1 MKINKGPIYKSLI
14 VLKENTKTNNQTN
27 SDLYPLVLKIYSK
40 KIINLEES
48 NFTKYYNKLLE
59 IKRNFHK
66 KTNVIPILDT
76 KKIED
81 ELIIIRQYMP
91 FNLKEAMLKI
101 PYLSIIEKKFICF
114 QILYSLNQI
123 HLKNIC
129 HGDIKPEN
137 ILLGSKLTTF
147 LSDIS
152 IFKPIYIK
160 NNDIKI
166 FNNFFSNTGACY
178 LAPERF
184 KDNDFFDGNYSTCT
198 IEMDYF
204 SVGVV
209 IAEIFLGENLFD
221 ITQIIRYKKDKYD
234 IKSVLRKIN
243 DAQLQNLIEQ
253 MLSKSPHNRTKDSKD
268 YLTFFAKNLCPN
280 PLSGFL
286 IHLNSMIIYNEYY
299 NNDLLIAFIGKHFK
313 QIWKILFYENNKN
326 IIVPEIIHKPN
337 KIILNYLNKETP
349 IYQVGIE
356 NFTLLFKPSKDE
368 SEINIQLLEK
378 GNNTNSNECNFI
390 ILRYLINCLNNVKY
404 PSSIILA
411 LELIEK
417 FSTKIDDNTKIQ
429 LIIPYL
435 ISLFSIDNTLIK
447 NSCYNTIINILSSV
461 QEYILNQ
468 LDLHSYTYYI
478 FENITKLYYN
488 SDLEVKITIINSIN
502 KLIEFQEKFSYF
514 SLSSQ
519 RKTKNLITETNINEF
534 QSIIC
539 QSQIY
544 FQNQTINKDNNEYGK
559 IDIKGYENELKQF
572 KEMLRAIIDD
582 IFQGDNEILQLVL
595 LKKYNEILFFYGHL
609 ESNDFLNY
617 LMILFNRNNLELKK
631 EILKIFPNIIMMF
644 GDNIFFSYY
653 LPCIERILMKKNNE
667 ELNLQLIHS
676 MNTISKA
683 NLIQKKS
690 KIDLFQKSFI
700 FLFHPN
706 FEIRKEMI
714 DFGVELIKNLP
725 NKLIY
730 SYLRDDIKKFNH
742 FPFLNISIDII
753 KNISEKFI
761 HRDEFILYKKYIDW
775 DFDEN
780 NLKIL
785 PHLVNQT
792 KDLKKK

>member
-1 MKINKGPIYKSLI
+1 
-14 VLKENTKTNNQTN
+14 
-27 SDLYPLVLKIYSK
+27 
-40 KIINLEES
+40 
-48 NFTKYYNKLLE
+48 
-59 IKRNFHK
+59 
-66 KTNVIPILDT
+66 
-76 KKIED
+76 
-81 ELIIIRQYMP
+81 MP
-91 FNLKEAMLKI
+91 YNLKEAMLKI
-101 PYLSIIEKKFICF
+101 PYLTNIEKKFICF

-123 HLKNIC
+123 HLKGMF

-147 LSDIS
+147 LSDLS
-152 IFKPIYIK
+152 IFKPTYIK

-166 FNNFFSNTGACY
+166 FNNLFSKTGSCY

-184 KDNDFFDGNYSTCT
+184 LDNEMLDGSDNNLDTK
-198 IEMDYF
+198 MDYF
-204 SVGVV
+204 SVGAV
-209 IAEIFLGENLFD
+209 IAEIFLGDNLFD

-234 IKSVLRKIN
+234 IRKVLKKIK
-243 DAQLQNLIEQ
+243 DDKLENLIEQ
-253 MLSKSPHNRTKDSKD
+253 MLSKSPHNRIKDNIN
-268 YLTFFAKNLCPN
+268 YLNYFAKTLCPN

-313 QIWKILFYENNKN
+313 QIWKILFYKKDQN
-326 IIVPEIIHKPN
+326 IIVPEITHKPN
-337 KIILNYLNKETP
+337 KIILNSLNKETP

-356 NFTLLFKPSKDE
+356 NFTLLFIRSKDE
-368 SEINIQLLEK
+368 SEIDIQLLEK
-378 GNNTNSNECNFI
+378 GNNKNSNECNYI
-390 ILRYLINCLNNVKY
+390 IIRYLINCLNNVKY

-447 NSCYNTIINILSSV
+447 NSCYNSIINILSSIN
-461 QEYILNQ
+461 EYILNQ

-478 FENITKLYYN
+478 FDNIKKLYYN
-488 SDLEVKITIINSIN
+488 SDLEVKITIINSLN
-502 KLIEFQEKFSYF
+502 KLIEFEEKFLYF
-514 SLSSQ
+514 SLLSQ
-519 RKTKNLITETNINEF
+519 RKTNIISETNMNEF
-534 QSIIC
+534 QSIIS
-539 QSQIY
+539 QSQIF
-544 FQNQTINKDNNEYGK
+544 FQNKMKNAENNEYGK
-559 IDIKGYENELKQF
+559 IDIEGYENELKQF
-572 KEMLRAIIDD
+572 KEMLREIIDD

-595 LKKYNEILFFYGHL
+595 IKKYNEILFFYGHL

-617 LMILFNRNNLELKK
+617 LMILFNRNNLDLKK
-631 EILKIFPNIIMMF
+631 EILKIFPNIIMMY

-676 MNTISKA
+676 MNIISKA

-690 KIDLFQKSFI
+690 QIDLFQRSFI

-706 FEIRKEMI
+706 YEIRKEI
-714 DFGVELIKNLP
+714 INFGIELIKNLP
-725 NKLIY
+725 NNLIY
-730 SYLRDDIKKFNH
+730 SYLRDDIKKFNN
-742 FPFLNISIDII
+742 FPFLNISVDII

-761 HRDEFILYKKYIDW
+761 HRDEFILYKKFIDW
-775 DFDEN
+775 EIDEN

-785 PHLVNQT
+785 PHLVDRIEGDKIND
-792 KDLKKK
+792 KN

>member
-1 MKINKGPIYKSLI
+1 
-14 VLKENTKTNNQTN
+14 
-27 SDLYPLVLKIYSK
+27 
-40 KIINLEES
+40 
-48 NFTKYYNKLLE
+48 
-59 IKRNFHK
+59 
-66 KTNVIPILDT
+66 
-76 KKIED
+76 
-81 ELIIIRQYMP
+81 MP
-91 FNLKEAMLKI
+91 YNLKEAMLKI
-101 PYLSIIEKKFICF
+101 PYLTNIEKKFICF

-123 HLKNIC
+123 HLKGMF

-147 LSDIS
+147 LSDLS
-152 IFKPIYIK
+152 IFKPTYIK

-166 FNNFFSNTGACY
+166 FNNLFSKTGSCY

-184 KDNDFFDGNYSTCT
+184 LDNEMLDGSDNNLDTK
-198 IEMDYF
+198 MDYF
-204 SVGVV
+204 SVGAV
-209 IAEIFLGENLFD
+209 IAEIFLGDNLFD

-234 IKSVLRKIN
+234 IRKVLKKIK
-243 DAQLQNLIEQ
+243 DDKLENLIEQ
-253 MLSKSPHNRTKDSKD
+253 MLSKSPHNRIKDNIN
-268 YLTFFAKNLCPN
+268 YLNYFAKTLCPN

-313 QIWKILFYENNKN
+313 QIWKILFYKKDQN

-337 KIILNYLNKETP
+337 KIILNSLNKETP

-356 NFTLLFKPSKDE
+356 NFTLLFIRSKDE
-368 SEINIQLLEK
+368 SEIDIQLLEK
-378 GNNTNSNECNFI
+378 GNNKNSNECNYI
-390 ILRYLINCLNNVKY
+390 IIRYLINCLNNVKY

-447 NSCYNTIINILSSV
+447 NSCYNSIINILSSIN
-461 QEYILNQ
+461 EYILNQ

-478 FENITKLYYN
+478 FDNIKKLYYN
-488 SDLEVKITIINSIN
+488 SDLEVKITIINSLN
-502 KLIEFQEKFSYF
+502 KLIEFEEKFLYF
-514 SLSSQ
+514 SLLSQ
-519 RKTKNLITETNINEF
+519 RKTNIISETNMNEF
-534 QSIIC
+534 QSIIS
-539 QSQIY
+539 QSQIF
-544 FQNQTINKDNNEYGK
+544 FQNKMKNAENNEYGK
-559 IDIKGYENELKQF
+559 IDIEGYENELKQF
-572 KEMLRAIIDD
+572 KEMLREIIDD

-595 LKKYNEILFFYGHL
+595 IKKYNEILFFYGHL
-609 ESNDFLNY
+609 ESNYFLNY
-617 LMILFNRNNLELKK
+617 LMILFNRNNLDLKK
-631 EILKIFPNIIMMF
+631 EILKIFPNLIMMY

-653 LPCIERILMKKNNE
+653 LPCIESIPMKENNE

-676 MNTISKA
+676 MNIISKA

-690 KIDLFQKSFI
+690 QIDLFHKSFI

-706 FEIRKEMI
+706 FEIRKEII
-714 DFGVELIKNLP
+714 DFGVELINNLP
-725 NKLIY
+725 NNLIY

-761 HRDEFILYKKYIDW
+761 HRDEFILYEKYIDW
-775 DFDEN
+775 KIDEN

-785 PHLVNQT
+785 TDLVNQI
-792 KDLKKK
+792 KDFKKK

>member
-1 MKINKGPIYKSLI
+1 
-14 VLKENTKTNNQTN
+14 
-27 SDLYPLVLKIYSK
+27 
-40 KIINLEES
+40 
-48 NFTKYYNKLLE
+48 
-59 IKRNFHK
+59 
-66 KTNVIPILDT
+66 
-76 KKIED
+76 
-81 ELIIIRQYMP
+81 MP
-91 FNLKEAMLKI
+91 YNLKEAMLKI
-101 PYLSIIEKKFICF
+101 PYLTNIEKKFICF

-147 LSDIS
+147 LSDLS
-152 IFKPIYIK
+152 IFKPTYIK

-166 FNNFFSNTGACY
+166 FNNLFSKTGSCY

-184 KDNDFFDGNYSTCT
+184 LDNEMLDGSDNNLDTK
-198 IEMDYF
+198 MDYF
-204 SVGVV
+204 SVGAV
-209 IAEIFLGENLFD
+209 IAEIFLGDNLFD

-234 IKSVLRKIN
+234 IRKVLKKIK
-243 DAQLQNLIEQ
+243 DDKLENLIEQ
-253 MLSKSPHNRTKDSKD
+253 MLSKSPHNRIKDNIN
-268 YLTFFAKNLCPN
+268 YLNYFAKTLCPN

-313 QIWKILFYENNKN
+313 QIWKILFYKKDQN

-337 KIILNYLNKETP
+337 KIILNSLNKETP

-356 NFTLLFKPSKDE
+356 NFTLLFIRSKDE
-368 SEINIQLLEK
+368 SEIDIQLLEK
-378 GNNTNSNECNFI
+378 GNNKNSNECNYI
-390 ILRYLINCLNNVKY
+390 IIRYLINCLNNVKY

-447 NSCYNTIINILSSV
+447 NSCYNSIINILSSIN
-461 QEYILNQ
+461 EYILNQ

-478 FENITKLYYN
+478 FDNIKKLYYN
-488 SDLEVKITIINSIN
+488 SDLEVKITIINSLN
-502 KLIEFQEKFSYF
+502 KLIEFEEKFLYF
-514 SLSSQ
+514 SLLSQ
-519 RKTKNLITETNINEF
+519 RKTNIISETNMNEF
-534 QSIIC
+534 QSIIS
-539 QSQIY
+539 QSQIF
-544 FQNQTINKDNNEYGK
+544 FQNKMKNAENNEYGK
-559 IDIKGYENELKQF
+559 IDIEGYENELKQF

-595 LKKYNEILFFYGHL
+595 IKKYNEILFFYGHL

-617 LMILFNRNNLELKK
+617 LMILFNRNNLDLKK

-676 MNTISKA
+676 MNIISKA
-683 NLIQKKS
+683 NLIQKKTQ
-690 KIDLFQKSFI
+690 IDLFQRSFI

-706 FEIRKEMI
+706 YEIRKEI
-714 DFGVELIKNLP
+714 INFGIELIKNLP
-725 NKLIY
+725 NNLIY
-730 SYLRDDIKKFNH
+730 SYLRDDIKKFNN
-742 FPFLNISIDII
+742 FPFLNISVDII

-761 HRDEFILYKKYIDW
+761 HRDEFILYKKFIDW
-775 DFDEN
+775 EIDEN

-785 PHLVNQT
+785 PHLVDRIEGDKIND
-792 KDLKKK
+792 KN

>member
-1 MKINKGPIYKSLI
+1 
-14 VLKENTKTNNQTN
+14 
-27 SDLYPLVLKIYSK
+27 
-40 KIINLEES
+40 
-48 NFTKYYNKLLE
+48 
-59 IKRNFHK
+59 
-66 KTNVIPILDT
+66 
-76 KKIED
+76 
-81 ELIIIRQYMP
+81 MP

-123 HLKNIC
+123 HMKNMC

-152 IFKPIYIK
+152 FFKPVYIK

-166 FNNFFSNTGACY
+166 FNNFFSNTGSCY

-184 KDNDFFDGNYSTCT
+184 KDNEIIDGNYNTYT
-198 IEMDYF
+198 TEMDYF

-234 IKSVLRKIN
+234 IKRVLRKIG
-243 DAQLQNLIEQ
+243 DEKLENLIVQ
-253 MLSKSPHNRTKDSKD
+253 MLSKSPHNRTKDNKN
-268 YLTFFAKNLCPN
+268 YLTYFAKTLCPN

-313 QIWKILFYENNKN
+313 QIWKILFYENNHN

-337 KIILNYLNKETP
+337 KIILNALNKETP

-356 NFTLLFKPSKDE
+356 NFTLLFIPSKDE
-368 SEINIQLLEK
+368 SEIDIQLLEK

-390 ILRYLINCLNNVKY
+390 IIRYLINCLNNVKY

-417 FSTKIDDNTKIQ
+417 FSTQIDDNTKIQ

-435 ISLFSIDNTLIK
+435 ISLFSIDNTLVK
-447 NSCYNTIINILSSV
+447 NSSYNTIINILSTV
-461 QEYILNQ
+461 KEYILNQ

-478 FENITKLYYN
+478 FDNITKLYYN

-502 KLIEFQEKFSYF
+502 KLIEFEEKFLYY
-514 SLSSQ
+514 SLLTQ
-519 RKTKNLITETNINEF
+519 RKTNIISETNINEF

-539 QSQIY
+539 QSQTF
-544 FQNQTINKDNNEYGK
+544 FQNQMINKENNDYGK
-559 IDIKGYENELKQF
+559 IDIEAYENELNQF

-595 LKKYNEILFFYGHL
+595 IKKYNEILFFYGHL
-609 ESNDFLNY
+609 ESNYFLNY
-617 LMILFNRNNLELKK
+617 LMILFNRNNLDLKK
-631 EILKIFPNIIMMF
+631 EILKIFPNLIMMY

-676 MNTISKA
+676 MNIISKA
-683 NLIQKKS
+683 NLIQKES
-690 KIDLFQKSFI
+690 QIDLFQRSFI

-706 FEIRKEMI
+706 YEIRKEI
-714 DFGVELIKNLP
+714 INFGIELIKNLP
-725 NKLIY
+725 NNLIY
-730 SYLRDDIKKFNH
+730 SYLRDDIKKFNN
-742 FPFLNISIDII
+742 FPFLNISVDII

-761 HRDEFILYKKYIDW
+761 HRDEFILYKKFIDW
-775 DFDEN
+775 EIDEN

-785 PHLVNQT
+785 PHLVDRIEGDKIND
-792 KDLKKK
+792 KN

>member
-1 MKINKGPIYKSLI
+1 
-14 VLKENTKTNNQTN
+14 
-27 SDLYPLVLKIYSK
+27 
-40 KIINLEES
+40 
-48 NFTKYYNKLLE
+48 
-59 IKRNFHK
+59 
-66 KTNVIPILDT
+66 
-76 KKIED
+76 
-81 ELIIIRQYMP
+81 MP
-91 FNLKEAMLKI
+91 YNLKEAMLKI
-101 PYLSIIEKKFICF
+101 PYLTNIEKKFICF

-123 HLKNIC
+123 HLKGMF

-147 LSDIS
+147 LSDLS
-152 IFKPIYIK
+152 IFKPTYIK

-166 FNNFFSNTGACY
+166 FNNLFSKTGSCY

-184 KDNDFFDGNYSTCT
+184 LDNEMLDGSDNNLDTK
-198 IEMDYF
+198 MDYF
-204 SVGVV
+204 SVGAV
-209 IAEIFLGENLFD
+209 IAEIFLGDNLFD

-313 QIWKILFYENNKN
+313 QIWKILFYKKDQN
-326 IIVPEIIHKPN
+326 IIVPEITHKPN
-337 KIILNYLNKETP
+337 KIILNSLNKETP

-356 NFTLLFKPSKDE
+356 NFTLLFIRSKDE
-368 SEINIQLLEK
+368 SEIDIQLLEK
-378 GNNTNSNECNFI
+378 GNNKNSNECNYI
-390 ILRYLINCLNNVKY
+390 IIRYLINCLNNVKY

-447 NSCYNTIINILSSV
+447 NSCYNSIINILSSIN
-461 QEYILNQ
+461 EYILNQ

-478 FENITKLYYN
+478 FDNIKKLYYN
-488 SDLEVKITIINSIN
+488 SDLEVKITIINSLN
-502 KLIEFQEKFSYF
+502 KLIEFEEKFLYF
-514 SLSSQ
+514 SLLSQ
-519 RKTKNLITETNINEF
+519 RKTNIISETNMNEF
-534 QSIIC
+534 QSIIS
-539 QSQIY
+539 QSQIF
-544 FQNQTINKDNNEYGK
+544 FQNKMKNAENNEYGK
-559 IDIKGYENELKQF
+559 IDIEGYENELKQF
-572 KEMLRAIIDD
+572 KEMLREIIDD

-595 LKKYNEILFFYGHL
+595 IKKYNEILFFYGHL
-609 ESNDFLNY
+609 KSNYFLNY
-617 LMILFNRNNLELKK
+617 LMILFNRNNLDLKK
-631 EILKIFPNIIMMF
+631 EILKIFPNIIMMY

-676 MNTISKA
+676 MNIISKA

-690 KIDLFQKSFI
+690 QIDLFQRSFI

-706 FEIRKEMI
+706 YEIRKEI
-714 DFGVELIKNLP
+714 INFGIELIKNLP
-725 NKLIY
+725 NNLIY
-730 SYLRDDIKKFNH
+730 SYLRDDIKKFNN
-742 FPFLNISIDII
+742 FPFLNISVDII

-761 HRDEFILYKKYIDW
+761 HRDEFILYKKFIDW
-775 DFDEN
+775 EIDEN

-785 PHLVNQT
+785 PHLVDRIEGDKI
-792 KDLKKK
+792 KDKN